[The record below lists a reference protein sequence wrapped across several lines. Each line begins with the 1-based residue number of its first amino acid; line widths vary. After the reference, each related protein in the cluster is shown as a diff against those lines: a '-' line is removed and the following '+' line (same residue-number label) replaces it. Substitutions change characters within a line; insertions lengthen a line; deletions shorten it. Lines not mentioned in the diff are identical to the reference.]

1 MEEKIRSGK
10 RRHEIRTVGNPSGKI
25 YITKYVVDLDV
36 LPKITEIHIYAGED
50 GKVHIPEEYRS
61 VVVYGANVKTL
72 AVALYSE
79 GVMANDRITGFLNGA
94 CVGMLGL
101 SAGNVYGFCRKL
113 SEKSQKSIYHLEERL
128 WDQKVVAT
136 DATTVTVNE
145 RQNYIR
151 NFSIGDTV
159 VYRAMKSKA
168 IPALEKLG
176 FLKQYTDGSWLMT
189 MRQRCTI
196 FGRVTGNATSI
207 Y

>member
-10 RRHEIRTVGNPSGKI
+10 RRHKIRTVGNPSGKI

-101 SAGNVYGFCRKL
+101 SAGNVYGFGEVTEKHLPSGRTPLESESCCNGCYDGDRK
-113 SEKSQKSIYHLEERL
+113 
-128 WDQKVVAT
+128 
-136 DATTVTVNE
+136 
-145 RQNYIR
+145 
-151 NFSIGDTV
+151 
-159 VYRAMKSKA
+159 
-168 IPALEKLG
+168 
-176 FLKQYTDGSWLMT
+176 
-189 MRQRCTI
+189 
-196 FGRVTGNATSI
+196 
-207 Y
+207 